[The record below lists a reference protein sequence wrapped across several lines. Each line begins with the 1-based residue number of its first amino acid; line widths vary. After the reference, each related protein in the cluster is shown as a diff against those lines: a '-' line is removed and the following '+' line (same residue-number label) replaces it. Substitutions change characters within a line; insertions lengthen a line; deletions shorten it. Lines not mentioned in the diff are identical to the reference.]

1 MCIMVDGP
9 ARHRTRETSSPAQI
23 AGHSVRQAL
32 FVKLGSRTN
41 SLSFDLELS
50 EVVSLGLE
58 EVFYF
63 L

>member
-9 ARHRTRETSSPAQI
+9 AEHQTCETSSPTQC

-41 SLSFDLELS
+41 SLSFDLGLS
-50 EVVSLGLE
+50 DVVSLGLE
-58 EVFYF
+58 E
-63 L
+63 